1 MKRAGSKLSYANVM
15 STIAVFLVLGGATAF
30 AASKVGPHR
39 LKANSVTTP
48 KIKANAVTTRKIR
61 KNAVTRMKIRDDAIN
76 DDKLATSAVET
87 SKIADGAVTAAKL
100 ESAGMPFARVTDR
113 LRGTARL
120 PFVAGQV
127 YPLDSST
134 YTQPTGRDDQYV
146 AGFEVEF
153 PPNCAAPRSATAELL
168 IDPVD
173 PQNPTPYEIAAQGG
187 VTDDG
192 TGASTRT
199 INFAPSVGLRGLASF
214 APKAATGHTFSI
226 YMQSVSCDNGADGVV
241 GVGAGVDVIGTK

>member
-1 MKRAGSKLSYANVM
+1 MKRAGRKLSYANVM

-48 KIKANAVTTRKIR
+48 KIKANAVTTRKIKR
-61 KNAVTRMKIRDDAIN
+61 DAVTRRKIRDAAI
-76 DDKLATSAVET
+76 DGDKLADNAVGTSN
-87 SKIADGAVTAAKL
+87 IANGAVTAAKL
-100 ESAGMPFARVTDR
+100 ESAGMPFSRVSDR
-113 LRGTARL
+113 LRGTARF

-127 YPLDSST
+127 YPLENPT
-134 YTQPTGRDDQYV
+134 YTQPAGRDDQYL
-146 AGFEVEF
+146 AGLEVEF
-153 PPNCAAPRSATAELL
+153 SSDCEPPRSATAELL
-168 IDPVD
+168 IDAAD

-187 VTDDG
+187 VSDEATKS
-192 TGASTRT
+192 STRT

-214 APKAATGHTFSI
+214 APKVATDHKLSV
-226 YMQSVSCDNGADGVV
+226 YMQSVSCNNGSTGVA

>member
-1 MKRAGSKLSYANVM
+1 VKRAGSKLSYANVM

-61 KNAVTRMKIRDDAIN
+61 KNAVSRLKIRDGSI
-76 DDKLATSAVET
+76 DDDRLASGAVVT

-100 ESAGMPFARVTDR
+100 ESAGMPFSRVTDR

-127 YPLDSST
+127 YPLTSST
-134 YTQPTGRDDQYV
+134 YKQPVGRDDQYV

-153 PPNCAAPRSATAELL
+153 AAGCEPPRSAIAELL
-168 IDPVD
+168 IDPTD
-173 PQNPTPYEIAAQGG
+173 PQNPTPDEIAAQGG
-187 VTDDG
+187 VSDEE

-214 APKAATGHTFSI
+214 APKAATDHTFAI
-226 YMQSVSCDNGADGVV
+226 YMQGVSCNNGATDVV